1 MLEPGEILI
10 RLGAATLAGAAL
22 GLDRELEAKPIGI
35 RTLSLVSLGAAT
47 ICVAALNDPVWVG
60 HPDAQSRVVQ
70 GLIQGVMAG
79 IGFLGAGLILQLPE
93 ERRVKFLTSAATVW
107 VTAALGVACGLGQ
120 WGVAAI
126 AIGLA
131 LGVLVVLRP
140 FDDWLQRRKDKIR
153 RQKTARERDSSPET

>member
-1 MLEPGEILI
+1 VLEPTEILI
-10 RLGAATLAGAAL
+10 RLGAATVAGAAL

-47 ICVAALNDPVWVG
+47 ICVAALNDPSWAG
-60 HPDAQSRVVQ
+60 NPDARSRVVQ

-79 IGFLGAGLILQLPE
+79 IGFLGAGLILQVPE

-107 VTAALGVACGLGQ
+107 VTAALGIACGLGQ
-120 WGVAAI
+120 WVVVGV
-126 AIGLA
+126 AIGLS

-140 FDDWLQRRKDKIR
+140 FDDWLQQRKTKMRARKIA
-153 RQKTARERDSSPET
+153 QDAKTRPET